1 MVDAVKP
8 PAGSAPAHADLV
20 LQAGADP
27 GGESS
32 PLVLLEM
39 IHRLK
44 VRDVMCAELL
54 TLDRQAP
61 LKRAQELMRAN
72 NISGIPIRESER
84 LYGLVSIDD
93 IIRALGGGYIGD
105 ACGKHM
111 TTKLV
116 VLEEDMPISFALR
129 YFGRYHYGRFPV
141 LNRERRLVGII
152 CQRDINRVLLVELS
166 KELNRLEMASGKE
179 LTPEGLPDLYLVREF
194 TVCKYDFENAGKAAN
209 EIKHLL
215 QARKLPPK
223 LIRRIAVAAY
233 ELEINLCVHSD
244 GGMLSCR
251 IADGKAEVVARDA
264 GPGIEDVEWACRDG
278 TSTANEWIRSLG
290 FGAGMGLVNVKRVA
304 DEFDVKS
311 KKGSGTTVRA
321 AVMVKGVEIS
331 PQRAEREQTKG
342 IT

>member
-1 MVDAVKP
+1 MSGSDKSRIFLEPKSVSG
-8 PAGSAPAHADLV
+8 AGVGND
-20 LQAGADP
+20 
-27 GGESS
+27 
-32 PLVLLEM
+32 PLVLLEL
-39 IHRLK
+39 IQRLK
-44 VRDVMCAELL
+44 VRDVMTSDLATVPRSAALR
-54 TLDRQAP
+54 D
-61 LKRAQELMRAN
+61 AQELMRRKK
-72 NISGIPIRESER
+72 ISGVPVEEDGRFF
-84 LYGLVSIDD
+84 GLVSIDD